1 MKNIC
6 VVTAARSE
14 YGPLYPLLSKIR
26 QDEKLDLKLIAT
38 GSHLSGE
45 FGFTYRTIE
54 KDGFKIDRKIDMLL
68 SSDTGAGISKSM
80 GLALIGFADY
90 FCENKPDMLI
100 LLGDRYELLPICSA
114 AMNEMIPIAHISGG
128 EITEGAIDDSIR
140 HAITKLSYLH
150 FTANEEYRKRVIQ
163 LGESPERVFAF
174 GELGLENIFCQ
185 KLLSKQELENT
196 LNECKADKN
205 YHVKT
210 CNERA
215 ERKLK
220 FSFDD
225 PYALVTFHPVTL
237 ELESAKLQFKELLK
251 AIDLMDINV
260 IFTKSNADKG
270 WRVIN
275 RLIDEYAN
283 NNPEKCTAFENMG
296 ELNYLSAMKYC
307 AMVLGNSS
315 SGIWEA
321 PSFGV
326 PTVNIGDRQKG
337 RVRAKTTL
345 DCNPNFDDILKAM
358 KRAMSKDFRD
368 SIKGAINPYGGGN
381 TSEKIISVIKDFLF
395 SNKIDLKKK
404 FWDIKF

>member
-14 YGPLYPLLSKIR
+14 YGPLYPLLNKIR
-26 QDEKLDLKLIAT
+26 QDETLNLKLIVT
-38 GSHLSGE
+38 GSHLSEE
-45 FGFTYRTIE
+45 FGFTYRIIE
-54 KDGFKIDRKIDMLL
+54 KDGFKIDRKIDVLL
-68 SSDTGAGISKSM
+68 SSDTSAGVSKSM

-100 LLGDRYELLPICSA
+100 LLGDRYELLPICFA

-140 HAITKLSYLH
+140 HAVTKLSYLH

-185 KLLSKQELENT
+185 KLLSKQELANK
-196 LNECKADKN
+196 LNEHEIDK
-205 YHVKT
+205 KIGQ
-210 CNERA
+210 
-215 ERKLK
+215 KLK
-220 FSFDD
+220 FSLDD
-225 PYALVTFHPVTL
+225 PYALATFHPVTL
-237 ELESAKLQFKELLK
+237 DLESAKVQFEELLK
-251 AIDLMDINV
+251 AVDMMNINV

-270 WRVIN
+270 WRGIN

-283 NNPEKCTAFENMG
+283 KNPENCIAFKNMG

-326 PTVNIGDRQKG
+326 PTVNIGYRQKG
-337 RVRAKTTL
+337 RIRAKTTL
-345 DCNPNFDDILKAM
+345 DCNPNFEDILKAM
-358 KRAMSKDFRD
+358 KKAMSKDFREH
-368 SIKGAINPYGGGN
+368 IKGATNPYGDGN

-395 SNKIDLKKK
+395 NNKIDLKKK
-404 FWDIKF
+404 FWDIKL